1 VILFFSIL
9 PRMETEIQEAYY
21 MVSIKTLFTI
31 IKRVF
36 NFMYYSV
43 SIYLLWILIH
53 FCASHLYIY
62 YCVPLT
68 VSGFLVSPFLV
79 SAPHCKALNW
89 AIYNGSNI
97 ISYMWIIIGTWVCS
111 KIFINFGRQ

>member
-1 VILFFSIL
+1 
-9 PRMETEIQEAYY
+9 METNIQEVNYIVY
-21 MVSIKTLFTI
+21 IKMIFNI

-62 YCVPLT
+62 YCVPMT
-68 VSGFLVSPFLV
+68 ISGLLVSPFLIT
-79 SAPHCKALNW
+79 APHCKALNW

-97 ISYMWIIIGTWVCS
+97 ISYMWFIVGTWVCS
-111 KIFINFGRQ
+111 QLLINWTR

>member
-1 VILFFSIL
+1 
-9 PRMETEIQEAYY
+9 MENDNQDATYI
-21 MVSIKTLFTI
+21 VSIKIMFNL
-31 IKRVF
+31 IKRILH
-36 NFMYYSV
+36 FMYYSV

-62 YCVPLT
+62 YCVPMT
-68 VSGFLVSPFLV
+68 ISGFVVSPFLV

-97 ISYMWIIIGTWVCS
+97 ISYMWIIIGTWICS